1 MTQDPT
7 PYDLLQDSRIEGVE
21 ELVHP
26 YYQPPGDAEYSFP
39 VVGQGIN
46 SDQYQQMSLA
56 QGTGVIIR
64 DRAQRPY
71 QLVGH
76 ATEAETNQ
84 RNTLILKVSGRT
96 GVNEAIINGFYHRM
110 TEDIEI
116 QLPPVTTPTTY
127 YICLTYDPRR
137 EEEEQGPI
145 RVETHQ
151 NDVPTTH
158 GRVSIVLQTV
168 RREPNQLLT
177 QAVRQIHRPYISP
190 TITAVS
196 EDALPDPDSVMYG
209 TVAVVRNGGDPGA
222 ADLLTAEG
230 NRWYNLLAG
239 EWEQITTLS
248 TGWTHVTGRP
258 AMIRRTALGYQMRG
272 GLRNSGATNATQ
284 IGQLPEGFSVNPLFE
299 SPGFVF
305 STTTNLQVVEL
316 EGRNIRLRLSQ
327 HDYRTDRVT
336 FDGVIIPYS

>member
-1 MTQDPT
+1 MGGILYLKEPVMTQDPT

-46 SDQYQQMSLA
+46 SDPYQQMSLA
-56 QGTGVIIR
+56 QGNGVIIR

-196 EDALPDPDSVMYG
+196 ENALPSPDSVLYG
-209 TVAVVRNGGDPGA
+209 TIAAVRNSGQPGA

-239 EWEQITTLS
+239 DWEPIAAVS
-248 TGWTHVTGRP
+248 SGWTTVTGRP
-258 AMIRRTALGYQMRG
+258 VMVRRTVLGYQMRG
-272 GLRNSGATNATQ
+272 SIRNDGATSATQ
-284 IGQLPEGFSVNPLFE
+284 IGRLPEGFNVNPLVE
-299 SPGFVF
+299 LPGFV
-305 STTTNLQVVEL
+305 LAP
-316 EGRNIRLRLSQ
+316 GSQ
-327 HDYRTDRVT
+327 L
-336 FDGVIIPYS
+336 